1 MSRERQC
8 YVGNDIS
15 SRALRHHDS
24 IHARQKLLK
33 LPLFCFDSPPLSPKL
48 HIKEYGIQAVI
59 DSIPNPRT
67 QCVSPELHDNWF
79 FWWSSSWVITKHEL
93 FFWITD
99 RFISMEM
106 ALFLFYK
113 LTTHVWVRE
122 EFVSQSFWKNKF
134 IYTKFTEQLFQGMVP
149 EHL

>member
-1 MSRERQC
+1 
-8 YVGNDIS
+8 
-15 SRALRHHDS
+15 
-24 IHARQKLLK
+24 
-33 LPLFCFDSPPLSPKL
+33 
-48 HIKEYGIQAVI
+48 
-59 DSIPNPRT
+59 
-67 QCVSPELHDNWF
+67 
-79 FWWSSSWVITKHEL
+79 
-93 FFWITD
+93 
-99 RFISMEM
+99 MEM